1 MKIRVGLCILILLVC
16 GKFARADSAS
26 LFDPARHMH
35 VSEVRAGMVGYG
47 LSVFQGSKIEKF
59 DIEVVSIL
67 HNFNPQG
74 DVVLIRCKGDYLA
87 HTGAI
92 AGMSGS
98 PIYLKDDEGHYRM
111 IGAFA
116 YGWPLAKDP
125 LAGVQPIEYMLKLP
139 TNIVPATPGIDDKPV
154 SRRIDRDG
162 PTWSLAA
169 AGYLPIAARTGGQD
183 SLQQQPAGQSSTAP
197 QLSPLATPLMVGGCS
212 PKMLSCSAAM
222 FKRFGMVALQAG
234 GGGSPSNMDPLVAKI
249 EPGGVLAV
257 PLLTGDVDLT
267 AIGTVTEVIGDRI
280 FGFGHPFNN
289 EGAIA
294 LPMGTG
300 QINGIIPT
308 LQTSFKLGALS
319 QNLGRLTTD
328 ESVGVAGRLAE
339 SAPTVPIDFHVEYA
353 GDIPP
358 RDFHFRSALH
368 SKFTPMIAAM
378 ALGAAVTGP
387 SELPQ
392 YNTLDY
398 ELKLEFAN
406 GQELEF
412 DDTVANAAGPELI
425 QQVALPLM
433 AASENPFA
441 RVSVK
446 SISGTIK
453 ISSQVRQAQILEV
466 NLPRSRF
473 RPGDSVNAFITY
485 KPFREPSGI
494 LPVELDLPR
503 DLPAGTY
510 QLIISDATRFF
521 QDEQQAEPFRFN
533 AQNAD
538 EVFGV
543 LRDAGKIRQNAVY
556 LRLLRQPDGVAVG
569 RTALSQLPSSRR
581 QILLGAG
588 RSNITPFVSS
598 NTKIIATD
606 RVMVGSAEF
615 EITIDPRA
623 TLQATNRPQAAANPV
638 GAAGGL

>member
-1 MKIRVGLCILILLVC
+1 MKIHVGLCILVSMIFSGL
-16 GKFARADSAS
+16 AHADAPS
-26 LFDPARHMH
+26 LFDPVRHMH
-35 VSEVRAGMVGYG
+35 VAEVHPGMTGYG

-67 HNFNPQG
+67 RNFNPQC
-74 DVVLIRCKGDYLA
+74 DVILIRCKGDYLA

-98 PIYLKDDEGHYRM
+98 PIYLKDDQGRYRM

-139 TNIVPATPGIDDKPV
+139 INVLAPETAAQDHAV
-154 SRRIDRDG
+154 SERG
-162 PTWSLAA
+162 NHEGQSWSLAA
-169 AGYLPIAARTGGQD
+169 AGFLPIAARVGGAAPD
-183 SLQQQPAGQSSTAP
+183 QSSGEQPTSTA

-212 PKMLSCSAAM
+212 PRMLARVAPM
-222 FKRFGMVALQAG
+222 FKRFGWVALQAG
-234 GGGSPSNMDPLVAKI
+234 GGGGALADNDPPVSKI

-257 PLLTGDVDLT
+257 PLLTGDVNLT
-267 AIGTVTEVIGDRI
+267 AIGTVTEVLGNRI
-280 FGFGHPFNN
+280 YGFGHPFNN
-289 EGAIA
+289 EGSIA

-300 QINGIIPT
+300 QIQGIIPM
-308 LQTSFKLGALS
+308 LQTSIKLGALS

-328 ESVGVAGRLAE
+328 ESVGVAGQISE
-339 SAPTVPIDFHVEYA
+339 SAPTVPIEFHVQYA
-353 GDIPP
+353 GDVGS
-358 RDFHFRSALH
+358 RTFHFQSALH
-368 SKFTPMIAAM
+368 PKFTPMIAAM

-387 SELPQ
+387 NELPQ
-392 YNTLDY
+392 YNTVDY

-425 QQVALPLM
+425 QQIALPLM

-441 RVSVK
+441 RVAVK
-446 SISGTIK
+446 RISGTIK
-453 ISSQVRQAQILEV
+453 ISSEVRQAQILEV
-466 NLPRSRF
+466 SLPRSRF
-473 RPGDSVNAFITY
+473 QPGDMISAFITY

-494 LPVELDLPR
+494 LPVQLEIPR
-503 DLPAGTY
+503 NLPAGTY
-510 QLIISDATRFF
+510 QLIISDATRYF

-533 AQNAD
+533 AQNAN
-538 EVFGV
+538 EIFSVF
-543 LRDAGKIRQNAVY
+543 RDAAKIRQNAVY

-598 NTKIIATD
+598 NTKVIATD

-623 TLQATNRPQAAANPV
+623 IIQATNRPQAAATDVPAV
-638 GAAGGL
+638 GG